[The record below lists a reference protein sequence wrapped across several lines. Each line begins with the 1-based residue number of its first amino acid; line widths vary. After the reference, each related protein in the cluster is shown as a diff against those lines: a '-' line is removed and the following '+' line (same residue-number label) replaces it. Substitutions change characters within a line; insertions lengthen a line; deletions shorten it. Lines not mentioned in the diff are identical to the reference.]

1 MKHNRAAYS
10 LKEFGALFGK
20 SHTWTYRLTYQ
31 GKLKTIDGY
40 GKKLVPASEVDRIL
54 NTAKDRDE

>member
-1 MKHNRAAYS
+1 MKHQRAAYS
-10 LKEFGALFGK
+10 FKEFGQLFGK
-20 SHTWTYRLTYQ
+20 SHTWTYRLNYQ

-54 NTAKDRDE
+54 KNAKGRDD